1 MGFQPSTVSSNAPG
15 LFDKKPS
22 SRKLEK
28 LRKPK
33 DFNERT
39 VEVPKFVKEAMKDF
53 IDHGG
58 VGGGWLW
65 FGWLDIVFFEICSHE
80 MKKWNGRM

>member
-1 MGFQPSTVSSNAPG
+1 MGFQPSTVSSNAAAG
-15 LFDKKPS
+15 LFDKNPS
-22 SRKLEK
+22 SKKKLSK

-58 VGGGWLW
+58 VGGGWLV
-65 FGWLDIVFFEICSHE
+65 GYGLV
-80 MKKWNGRM
+80 G